1 MAIYG
6 IRCYKHLGEYEQDF
20 YDIGLAY
27 GVFNDAGI
35 AEAKTHLAIECYK
48 IVEKDLEGKKSILA
62 GHIAERDEKI
72 DMLNWYKFS
81 DKPMKSRDSIMQRLE
96 QLDQKIADETQK
108 VEDLENSL
116 NSNNLD
122 NVIREA
128 GYEIIEIPVMSHC
141 DKDTVIQFM

>member
-6 IRCYKHLGEYEQDF
+6 IRCYKYLGEYERDF
-20 YDIGLAY
+20 YNVELAY

-35 AEAKTHLAIECYK
+35 AEAKTRLAIECCK

-72 DMLNWYKFS
+72 DILNWYKFS
-81 DKPMKSRDSIMQRLE
+81 DKSMKSRDSVMQRLE

-108 VEDLENSL
+108 VEDLENLL
-116 NSNNLD
+116 NSKNID
-122 NVIREA
+122 DIIREA
-128 GYEIIEIPVMSHC
+128 GYEVIEIPVINRC

>member
-6 IRCYKHLGEYEQDF
+6 IRCYKYLGEYESDF
-20 YDIGLAY
+20 YNIELAY

-35 AEAKTHLAIECYK
+35 AEAKKHLAIECCK
-48 IVEKDLEGKKSILA
+48 IVEKDLEEKKLILA
-62 GHIAERDEKI
+62 GHITERDEKI

-108 VEDLENSL
+108 VEDLENLLSSK
-116 NSNNLD
+116 NID
-122 NVIREA
+122 DVIREA